1 MFVPLRVQSCFS
13 MLDSTIR
20 VEALAAACAARR
32 YPAVAL
38 TDRGNLHAALPF
50 AAACLKAGVQPIPGV
65 LLPVIRPVAS
75 GALRPGM
82 APPVDGLVLLAQSAA
97 GWANLMRL
105 VSAAHMEAGGALRH
119 GPALPLAALGGQ
131 TEGLLALTGGTD
143 GALARLLAEGQESAA
158 EALATDLARLFPGRL
173 FVEISRTG
181 EAVEAASEARL
192 VALADAHGL
201 PLVASHIAR
210 FLEPAGHPAH
220 DAMLCIGD
228 GSYLEAEERR
238 RSNPAHALPASA
250 GEMAARF
257 ADLPDALA
265 NMAQVARMCAFA
277 PGPRAPVLP
286 RLETDEGD
294 EARALRRMA
303 ADGLRARLVAVP
315 EETRAAYRER
325 LDFELAVISDKGF
338 AGYFLIVA
346 DFIGWAKAQ
355 RIPVGPGR
363 GSGAGS
369 LVAWALGITDL
380 DPIPLGLLFERFLNP
395 ERMSMP
401 DFDIDFCETRR
412 EEVIAYVTE
421 RHGRAQVAQIITF
434 GTLKARAAVKDVG
447 RVMQMPY
454 GQTDRLSKI
463 IPADPAN
470 PWDLER
476 TIREMPE
483 FRAAMEA
490 EPDVARLV
498 EIARQLEGL
507 PRHSSTHAAGVVIAD
522 RALEELVPLTRDPK
536 SGMPVTQYDLKWS
549 EEAGLVKF
557 DFLGLRTLSV
567 LARIEALLRA
577 QGVAVDF
584 AGMSPDDPATYAMM
598 TRGDTVGVFQFESE
612 GMRRA
617 LALVRPTRFE
627 DIVALAALYR
637 PGPMDNIPSF
647 AARKWGREPVE
658 MLHEAVSDILEPTYG
673 IIVYQEQVM
682 QIAQRLAGY
691 SLGEAD
697 LLRRAMG
704 KKKMEE
710 MEAQKARFVEGAV
723 ARGVE
728 RPDAERIF
736 ALVEKFAGYGFNKSH
751 AAAYA
756 LIAYQTA
763 WAKAHHP
770 AAFFAAT
777 LAYDIHDT
785 DKLALLVEDMGR
797 TGVPLLPPSINRSG
811 ADFLVE
817 AGDGDGVPGVRYAL
831 GGLKGVGEAAM
842 AALVAEREARGPFR
856 SLDDMVSRIDP
867 KLLNRRQFEALAAA
881 GAFDE
886 VGPDRAQVFAGAELL
901 MAAAQSAAAARE
913 SGQGGLFGGGDSG
926 AEPVPLPPAEPWGS
940 GDRLAKEHAAFGF
953 YLSGHPVDAFA
964 AVLAER
970 QVRTG
975 AEVRML
981 RGDPGDRVHLTMAGI
996 VQNWR
1001 YRNRGTRPSD
1011 GRRLLLDLSDRG
1023 GSWAASCHDPALQDA
1038 LVRAAEAAEPLLFQV
1053 ELRYFED
1060 TPEPRITIRAA
1071 QALKALNQAAR
1082 ARLTIR
1088 LAEGAG
1094 VDTAGLLVLRLE
1106 RGGRSEVVVDVPTS
1120 AGRATVRLGQDFAL
1134 APGIDADLCA
1144 HPAVET
1150 AEVGALGPPV
1160 RLVA

>member
-20 VEALAAACAARR
+20 VEALAEACAARGF
-32 YPAVAL
+32 PAVAL

-50 AAACLKAGVQPIPGV
+50 ATACLKAGVQPIPAV
-65 LLPVIRPVAS
+65 LLPVVRPMAAES
-75 GALRPGM
+75 LRPG
-82 APPVDGLVLLAQSAA
+82 ALPPVDGLALLAQSAE
-97 GWANLMRL
+97 GWANLLRL
-105 VSAAHMEAGGALRH
+105 VSAAHMESEGRH
-119 GPALPLAALGGQ
+119 GPALPLEALTGR
-131 TEGLLALTGGTD
+131 TDGLLAMTGGPD
-143 GALARLLAEGQESAA
+143 GALTRLLAEGQEAAA
-158 EALATDLARLFPGRL
+158 ELLADRLQALFSGRL

-181 EAVEAASEARL
+181 DPLEAVSESRL
-192 VALADAHGL
+192 VAMADRRGL
-201 PLVASHIAR
+201 PLVATHIAR
-210 FLEPAGHPAH
+210 FLEPNGHPAH

-228 GSYLEAEERR
+228 SSYLEAEERR
-238 RSNPAHALPASA
+238 RSNPAHALPAA
-250 GEMAARF
+250 AAEMEARF

-265 NMAQVARMCAFA
+265 NAAEVARMCAFA

-286 RLETDEGD
+286 RLATEGGD
-294 EARALRRMA
+294 EAETLRRMA
-303 ADGLRARLVAVP
+303 TDGLAERLKGVP
-315 EETRAAYRER
+315 EDARAPYRER
-325 LDFELAVISDKGF
+325 LAFELEVISGKGF

-346 DFIGWAKAQ
+346 DFIGWAKA
-355 RIPVGPGR
+355 RGIPVGPGR

-447 RVMQMPY
+447 RVMQLPY

-470 PWDLER
+470 PWDLDR

-483 FRAAMEA
+483 FAAAMEA
-490 EPDVARLV
+490 DPAVARLV
-498 EIARQLEGL
+498 TIARQLEGL

-522 RALEELVPLTRDPK
+522 RPLEELVPLTRDPK

-567 LARIEALLRA
+567 LARVEALLRA
-577 QGVAVDF
+577 RGVAVDF
-584 AGMSPDDPATYAMM
+584 ATMTPDDPETYRLM

-627 DIVALAALYR
+627 DIVALAALFR

-647 AARKWGREPVE
+647 AARKWGREQVE
-658 MLHEAVSDILEPTYG
+658 ILHPLVADILEPTYG

-704 KKKMEE
+704 KKKADE
-710 MEAQKARFVEGAV
+710 MAAQQARFVEGAI

-728 RPDAERIF
+728 RADAERIF

-763 WAKAHHP
+763 WAKTHHP

-785 DKLALLVEDMGR
+785 DKLAMLVEDMGR
-797 TGVPLLPPSINRSG
+797 SGVPLLPPSINRSG
-811 ADFLVE
+811 ADFTVE
-817 AGDGDGVPGVRYAL
+817 EADDGVPGVRYAL
-831 GGLKGVGEAAM
+831 GALKGVGEAAM
-842 AALVAEREARGPFR
+842 AAVVADREARGPFR
-856 SLDDMVSRIDP
+856 SLDALVARIDP
-867 KLLNRRQFEALAAA
+867 RMMNRRQFEALAAA

-886 VGPDRAQVFAGAELL
+886 LEPERARVFAGAELL

-913 SGQGGLFGGGDSG
+913 SGQGGLFGGGESEA
-926 AEPVPLPPAEPWGS
+926 AEPLPLPPAEPWNS
-940 GDRLAKEHAAFGF
+940 GERLAREHAAFGF
-953 YLSGHPVDAFA
+953 YVSG
-964 AVLAER
+964 
-970 QVRTG
+970 
-975 AEVRML
+975 
-981 RGDPGDRVHLTMAGI
+981 
-996 VQNWR
+996 
-1001 YRNRGTRPSD
+1001 
-1011 GRRLLLDLSDRG
+1011 
-1023 GSWAASCHDPALQDA
+1023 
-1038 LVRAAEAAEPLLFQV
+1038 
-1053 ELRYFED
+1053 
-1060 TPEPRITIRAA
+1060 
-1071 QALKALNQAAR
+1071 
-1082 ARLTIR
+1082 
-1088 LAEGAG
+1088 
-1094 VDTAGLLVLRLE
+1094 
-1106 RGGRSEVVVDVPTS
+1106 
-1120 AGRATVRLGQDFAL
+1120 
-1134 APGIDADLCA
+1134 
-1144 HPAVET
+1144 
-1150 AEVGALGPPV
+1150 
-1160 RLVA
+1160 